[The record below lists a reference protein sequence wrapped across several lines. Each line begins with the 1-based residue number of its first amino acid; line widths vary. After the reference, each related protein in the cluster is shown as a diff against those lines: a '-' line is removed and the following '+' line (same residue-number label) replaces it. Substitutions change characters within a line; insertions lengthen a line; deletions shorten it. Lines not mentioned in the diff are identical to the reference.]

1 MDKIKQMR
9 EMDAERKMQRIKAVK
24 KMSEVMHDV
33 SLDKVMLLKL
43 ADALSV
49 EVETLQIMI
58 QSLRVVSIVDLTFLS
73 VKSRELLAKSRNK
86 K

>member
-49 EVETLQIMI
+49 EVETLEIMI
-58 QSLRVVSIVDLTFLS
+58 QSLRVVSIVDLTLLS
-73 VKSRELLAKSRNK
+73 VKSRELLAKSRDK

>member
-58 QSLRVVSIVDLTFLS
+58 QSLRVVSIVDLTLLS

>member
-9 EMDAERKMQRIKAVK
+9 EMDAERKIKRIKAVK

-33 SLDKVMLLKL
+33 SLDEVMLLRL

-49 EVETLQIMI
+49 EVETLEIMI
-58 QSLRVVSIVDLTFLS
+58 QSLRVVSIVDLTLLS
-73 VKSRELLAKSRNK
+73 VKSRELLAKSKDK

>member
-49 EVETLQIMI
+49 EVETLEIMI
-58 QSLRVVSIVDLTFLS
+58 QSLRVVSIVDLTLLS
-73 VKSRELLAKSRNK
+73 VKSRDK